1 MNKIEIDVP
10 KGHKAVQT
18 TDKKG
23 NINIV
28 FTPIKSVTERITNF
42 YDILNELGIDES
54 GLPYKNI
61 PQTDTKE
68 ETNFKRSVNAFW
80 RLSKIA
86 LVYNEGT
93 VLDWKN
99 TNVYKYLTYKYWT
112 GGSWVVSSSFSWS
125 AGCDCS
131 AGLYFKSK
139 QLSEDAY
146 EKFKDIYEDF
156 WNIN

>member
-28 FTPIKSVTERITNF
+28 FTPIKSIIERITNF
-42 YDILNELGIDES
+42 YDILDELGIDES

-68 ETNFKRSVNAFW
+68 ETNFKRSINAFW

-99 TNVYKYLTYKYWT
+99 TSQYKYLPYKHSS
-112 GGSWVVSSSFSWS
+112 GGSWVVFSVGWFAHCLSS
-125 AGCDCS
+125 AGV
-131 AGLYFKSK
+131 YFKSK
-139 QLSEDAY
+139 ELSEDAY